1 MRGLILFSEH
11 TQFSSAALPPLPHRL
26 LDMGGNA
33 VCFAGYR
40 EDEQRS
46 LALGRLT
53 GRHAVIITYQ
63 LTVVSSASVV
73 PAIPASAPAAE
84 LIGAASPRKR
94 GRIRASPHG
103 SVVRKG

>member
-26 LDMGGNA
+26 LDMGGNE

-53 GRHAVIITYQ
+53 GRHAVIITYE
-63 LTVVSSASVV
+63 LTVVSSVYD
-73 PAIPASAPAAE
+73 APATPATAT
-84 LIGAASPRKR
+84 AA
-94 GRIRASPHG
+94 
-103 SVVRKG
+103 